1 MPCSVEY
8 NDRPAGGAQ
17 HPSVYLD
24 GTAVELVYISPIGPV
39 HGDERGLG
47 AGAENTKGA
56 SLAEGVG
63 AADDSA
69 WQGGE

>member
-1 MPCSVEY
+1 M
-8 NDRPAGGAQ
+8 D
-17 HPSVYLD
+17 LD
-24 GTAVELVYISPIGPV
+24 SLAVELVYIIPIGPV
-39 HGDERGLG
+39 HGDERGPG
-47 AGAENTKGA
+47 AGAENTEGA